1 TQTFTLAVPAGATN
15 LKFVLSGGTGDAD
28 LYVKFGSAPTLS
40 SYDCRPFLGGNNET
54 CNITTAQAGTY
65 YVMLNG
71 YAAYSGASLTGSFT
85 P

>member
-40 SYDCRPFLGGNNET
+40 SYDCRPFQGGNNET
-54 CNITTAQAGTY
+54 CNITTVQAGTY

-71 YAAYSGASLTGSFT
+71 YAAYSGASLTGSYT